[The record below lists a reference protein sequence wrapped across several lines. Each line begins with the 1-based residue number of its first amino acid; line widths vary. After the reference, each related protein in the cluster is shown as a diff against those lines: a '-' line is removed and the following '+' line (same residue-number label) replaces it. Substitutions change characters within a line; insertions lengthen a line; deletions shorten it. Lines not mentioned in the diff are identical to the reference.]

1 MKTKN
6 ILFLFLF
13 FTLSLQAQDETTGYP
28 VLQEVDS
35 GATKSMQQSEDLGS
49 SNIIK
54 TPCEITE
61 LQRT

>member
-35 GATKSMQQSEDLGS
+35 GATKSMQQSEDGGS
-49 SNIIK
+49 YNIIYTTSYK
-54 TPCEITE
+54 TE